1 MFEVEVVKIDLKGVC
16 VAIKRMTIDEWYNL
30 KKQPGFIYRAYQLNF
45 HSFVVGK

>member
-16 VAIKRMTIDEWYNL
+16 VAIKRMTIDDWYSL
-30 KKQPGFIYRAYQLNF
+30 KKHPNFVYRAYKINF